1 VHNRAP
7 MLSGISLARRFG
19 RVGVLAVLTLVV
31 TLAGC
36 GSATDDRPVQWS
48 YVYPAII
55 EPSCATASCHSDIV
69 RRSGVNLG
77 DQDTAYSQLL
87 TRHFVIQNAD
97 PAKAVTDSELIY
109 LLNAQGARRMPPDFA
124 LPKDD
129 IDLITKWIAAGA
141 KQD

>member
-19 RVGVLAVLTLVV
+19 RVGVLAVLALVV

-36 GSATDDRPVQWS
+36 GSATDDRPAQWS

-55 EPSCATASCHSDIV
+55 EPSCATASCHSGIV
-69 RRSGVNLG
+69 ARSGVDLG
-77 DQDTAYSQLL
+77 DQDTAYGQLVN
-87 TRHFVIQNAD
+87 RKFIIPSA
-97 PAKAVTDSELIY
+97 PADSEVMY
-109 LLNAQGARRMPPDFA
+109 LLRAQGARRMPPDFA
-124 LPKDD
+124 LPEVD
-129 IDLITKWIAAGA
+129 IRKISEWIAAGA